1 MYEVD
6 IVRSLCTIPASDIN
20 FKSALQRA
28 DTEQIETAIQKME
41 KKIDGNKARLSACK
55 AALKKRKRGVKT

>member
-6 IVRSLCTIPASDIN
+6 IVHSLCTIPANDGN

-28 DTEQIETAIQKME
+28 DLEQIKTAIQWME
-41 KKIDGNKARLSACK
+41 QKIDGNKARLSACK
-55 AALKKRKRGVKT
+55 AALKKRKRGK